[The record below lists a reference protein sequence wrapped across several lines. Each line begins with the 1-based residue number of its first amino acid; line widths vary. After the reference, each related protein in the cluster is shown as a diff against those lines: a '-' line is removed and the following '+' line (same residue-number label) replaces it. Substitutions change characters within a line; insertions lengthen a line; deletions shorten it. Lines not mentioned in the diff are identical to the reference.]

1 MMNKR
6 ASRHSD
12 EDRHQSYS
20 DRIRARKLVI
30 KMVLLKKLFKRVR
43 YEFAYL
49 TDFIMENLLL
59 SITFVICVLLAIKD
73 SAVPFFPNTPGWLM
87 TIFEAPATPGIA
99 TIIDGLAYSYM
110 ASVIF
115 FYVVNFLPDIK
126 KRINARNILSPV
138 VKSMQGYLSEILS
151 RLEFVKDKQGVLEYG
166 KINFNCP
173 IYNVVKFY
181 NGGSETKEYIDLEND
196 IAKYSKLIIDDCERL
211 NNLHVM
217 NDVDYE
223 IKEILARLATSETL
237 HYTLTSKVL
246 VCSPGAFSGIF
257 DDIDEA
263 VTLLNNAKQVLEK
276 YYGCESYTIR
286 EMSAEERDAFQ
297 KE

>member
-1 MMNKR
+1 ML
-6 ASRHSD
+6 
-12 EDRHQSYS
+12 
-20 DRIRARKLVI
+20 LVI
-30 KMVLLKKLFKRVR
+30 K
-43 YEFAYL
+43 
-49 TDFIMENLLL
+49 
-59 SITFVICVLLAIKD
+59 D
-73 SAVPFFPNTPGWLM
+73 SVVPFFPNTPGWFM
-87 TIFEAPATPGIA
+87 TIFEAPTTPGIA

-115 FYVVNFLPDIK
+115 FYVVNFLPDLK

-151 RLEFVKDKQGVLEYG
+151 RLEFVKAKQGVLEYG

-173 IYNVVKFY
+173 IYNVVKSY
-181 NGGSETKEYIDLEND
+181 NGGSETKEYLDLKKD

-237 HYTLTSKVL
+237 HYTLTSTVSVCTKV
-246 VCSPGAFSGIF
+246 SIIEIMGIE
-257 DDIDEA
+257 EA
-263 VTLLNNAKQVLEK
+263 VTLLKEAKQIFDK
-276 YYGCESYTIR
+276 YYGCKSYTIR
-286 EMSAEERDAFQ
+286 EMSAEERYAFEKD
-297 KE
+297 KEDFFMHCMHEEKTLYK